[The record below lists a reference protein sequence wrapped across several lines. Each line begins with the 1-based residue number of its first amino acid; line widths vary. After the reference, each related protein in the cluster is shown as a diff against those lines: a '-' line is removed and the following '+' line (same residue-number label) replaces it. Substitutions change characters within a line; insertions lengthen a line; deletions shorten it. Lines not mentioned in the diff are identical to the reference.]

1 MRCGTL
7 VLFLQPDL
15 DELYPTARQPLERQL
30 VHACADI
37 CHWVCKPIC
46 QDPLVM
52 AVQMMLS
59 QAVRLQSS
67 IKGLKIPAGMYAN
80 VSGTVL
86 KDPTP
91 QQVLAAGQ
99 IVTGTS

>member
-1 MRCGTL
+1 
-7 VLFLQPDL
+7 
-15 DELYPTARQPLERQL
+15 
-30 VHACADI
+30 
-37 CHWVCKPIC
+37 
-46 QDPLVM
+46 
-52 AVQMMLS
+52 MMLN

-99 IVTGTS
+99 IVTGTC